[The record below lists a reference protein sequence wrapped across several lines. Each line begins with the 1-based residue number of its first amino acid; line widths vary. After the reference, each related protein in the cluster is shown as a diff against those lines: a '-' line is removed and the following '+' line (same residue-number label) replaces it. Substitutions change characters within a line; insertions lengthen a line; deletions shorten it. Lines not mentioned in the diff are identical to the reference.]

1 MHITNYQ
8 MHNVLKVYTNHLS
21 RDRFEKS
28 GRPMIRKPNSD
39 MVRISSGGKRQNLID
54 RVAADIV
61 SRITQ
66 EGIGKSE
73 RQDAQPESLAEE
85 PIGGHPVSQ
94 NRTARFEYNVL
105 NGRAEK
111 ETNTLSVE
119 DAGFLIQR
127 IDELTGGTEGR
138 ETESS
143 MSHPDGKKSETSSD
157 GT

>member
-8 MHNVLKVYTNHLS
+8 MHNVLKIYTNHLS
-21 RDRFEKS
+21 RDRSKKS
-28 GRPMIRKPNSD
+28 DRPMIRKPHSE
-39 MVRISSGGKRQNLID
+39 MVQISSEGKRQDLID

-61 SRITQ
+61 SRVTQ
-66 EGIGKSE
+66 EGIGNGGGL
-73 RQDAQPESLAEE
+73 DAQPESLVEE
-85 PIGGHPVSQ
+85 PIGGHPSSQ

-138 ETESS
+138 AEGKSATHS
-143 MSHPDGKKSETSSD
+143 DGKKTETFSD
-157 GT
+157 GA